1 MAWAFSFGAQMLLV
15 FSVFFLS
22 GGLRSGDASSFKF
35 SIHHRFSDAV
45 KGIIDSEG
53 FPEKHSPEYYAT
65 LVHRDRLV
73 HGRRLAASNGS
84 KELTFAGGN
93 ATYLMVNFGFL
104 LYANISIGT
113 PALDFFV
120 ALDTGSNLF
129 WLPCECR
136 SCPTSTPSGKIPFSH
151 YSPNASKTSSTV
163 PCSNALCE
171 LSNKCTSNQNTCPYK
186 VKYGAGNES
195 STGYLVEDV
204 VSLIT
209 DDSQLKPVKAKIT
222 FGCGKVQTGRFARHA
237 APNGLIGLGM
247 ERISVPSFLA
257 NQGLISDSF
266 SMCFGHDEIGRIDF
280 GDTGTPDQ
288 KETPI
293 NSNPSF
299 PHYNVTITQIIVG
312 GKTNDVQFTAIFDGG
327 ASLYA
332 ETIDCPVV
340 NFTMKGGDDFIPLG
354 QFLTLSIDDADT
366 RRYNNGAA
374 TPYGYTTPFDSPP
387 TDKSPPSD
395 DSPPAPVTPGG
406 STGLPNIEVGVA
418 TRLNPLTSV
427 FVAVLAILAVVVS
440 LKFNIHRRFSDSI
453 KGILNSDGLLE
464 KHTPGY
470 YAAMVHRD
478 RLLHARRLAT
488 SKSETPLTFSYDNHT
503 YRYGGLGDFY
513 YANISVGT
521 PELGFLVALDTGSD
535 LSWLPCE
542 CSKCRTSVGT
552 SDGEDLTLNHYSP
565 NASTTSKSVACSNS
579 LCELAD
585 QCPSNKSSCP
595 YKIHDA
601 SPNTS
606 SSGYLVEDILHLAT
620 NDSQSK
626 PVDAKIT
633 FGCGKVQTGIFSS
646 IAING
651 LLGLGMGKISV
662 PSLLAS
668 QELTPD
674 SFSMCFGYD
683 GYGNIDF
690 GDIGPSDQRETSL
703 NPHSSSYNVTIIQI
717 TVAGKPNNVEF
728 TTIFDSGFSYTYLS
742 DPIYTFVTQNDKG
755 GYAICL
761 TIAKSTDINLF
772 GLNFMAGHRIV
783 FNREKMVLGWNE
795 VNCSVFLHLKTSLRF
810 DNGADNSPPS
820 NSPPAD
826 APSPSGD
833 SPPAPSTPRTS
844 NSTQSSPG
852 IGTGDATQLNP
863 LACLSVVLLAIL
875 SVV

>member
-1 MAWAFSFGAQMLLV
+1 MASTFTSAAQMLL
-15 FSVFFLS
+15 FLSIFFL
-22 GGLRSGDASSFKF
+22 
-35 SIHHRFSDAV
+35 
-45 KGIIDSEG
+45 
-53 FPEKHSPEYYAT
+53 
-65 LVHRDRLV
+65 
-73 HGRRLAASNGS
+73 
-84 KELTFAGGN
+84 AG
-93 ATYLMVNFGFL
+93 
-104 LYANISIGT
+104 
-113 PALDFFV
+113 
-120 ALDTGSNLF
+120 
-129 WLPCECR
+129 E
-136 SCPTSTPSGKIPFSH
+136 
-151 YSPNASKTSSTV
+151 
-163 PCSNALCE
+163 
-171 LSNKCTSNQNTCPYK
+171 
-186 VKYGAGNES
+186 
-195 STGYLVEDV
+195 
-204 VSLIT
+204 
-209 DDSQLKPVKAKIT
+209 
-222 FGCGKVQTGRFARHA
+222 
-237 APNGLIGLGM
+237 
-247 ERISVPSFLA
+247 
-257 NQGLISDSF
+257 
-266 SMCFGHDEIGRIDF
+266 
-280 GDTGTPDQ
+280 
-288 KETPI
+288 
-293 NSNPSF
+293 
-299 PHYNVTITQIIVG
+299 
-312 GKTNDVQFTAIFDGG
+312 
-327 ASLYA
+327 
-332 ETIDCPVV
+332 
-340 NFTMKGGDDFIPLG
+340 
-354 QFLTLSIDDADT
+354 
-366 RRYNNGAA
+366 
-374 TPYGYTTPFDSPP
+374 
-387 TDKSPPSD
+387 
-395 DSPPAPVTPGG
+395 
-406 STGLPNIEVGVA
+406 
-418 TRLNPLTSV
+418 
-427 FVAVLAILAVVVS
+427 VVS

-478 RLLHARRLAT
+478 RLLHGRRLVT

-503 YRYGGLGDFY
+503 YHYGSLGDFY

-535 LSWLPCE
+535 LFWLPCE

-620 NDSQSK
+620 DDSQSK

-633 FGCGKVQTGIFSS
+633 FGCGKVQTGIFSNV
-646 IAING
+646 AANG

-703 NPHSSSYNVTIIQI
+703 KPNSSSYNVTIIQI
-717 TVAGKPNNVEF
+717 TVAGKPSNVEF
-728 TTIFDSGFSYTYLS
+728 TAIFDSGSSYTYLA
-742 DPIYTFVTQNDKG
+742 DPIYTLVTQKVSYYLGNKHSRQDSDSHLFLSSLGTLFQQPHLNFTMDSGYIFGVISMFVAIPTDG
-755 GYAICL
+755 GHAICL

-795 VNCSVFLHLKTSLRF
+795 VNCF

-833 SPPAPSTPRTS
+833 SPPAPSTTRTS

-875 SVV
+875 FVV